1 MKKEKMNYN
10 HGNSIAELYDA
21 LPIFSFNSSETKHNY
36 Y

>member
-10 HGNSIAELYDA
+10 HGNSIVGLYDV
-21 LPIFSFNSSETKHNY
+21 LPNFSFNTSETKHNY